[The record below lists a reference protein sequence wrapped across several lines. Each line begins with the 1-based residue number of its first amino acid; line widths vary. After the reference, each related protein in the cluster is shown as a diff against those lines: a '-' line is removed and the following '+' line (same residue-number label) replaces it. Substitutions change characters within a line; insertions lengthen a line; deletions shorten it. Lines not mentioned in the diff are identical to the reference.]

1 MLIGIA
7 SEKRTTASI
16 EMTDCLVHVG
26 LIDTSVF
33 YTRTAVLFTHVALV
47 MLKWTTVYRESAV
60 VNAEARLLQA
70 RVVGLVHVWHRSLVL
85 VIDGEEPSLFTKV
98 AISLVDL
105 WCLSVDRVSSV
116 SRWLRN
122 RQVFRLLLISVP
134 GVLRYAH
141 VAVIN

>member
-1 MLIGIA
+1 MLIGVA
-7 SEKRTTASI
+7 SKQRSPASI
-16 EMTDCLVHVG
+16 EVTHCLVHRKVV
-26 LIDTSVF
+26 DTSMF
-33 YTRTAVLFTHVALV
+33 DARIAVLSTHVTLV
-47 MLKWTTVYRESAV
+47 VFQGATVDRESAV

-70 RVVGLVHVWHRSLVL
+70 RVVGLVHVRHRSLVL
-85 VIDGEEPSLFTKV
+85 VIDGEEASLFTKV

-122 RQVFRLLLISVP
+122 SQVFRLLLISVP

-141 VAVIN
+141 VAVVD